1 MPSTAGD
8 HTSIDTYTIV
18 AYREQPKHLA
28 GTAALAASA
37 TQKGLS
43 RQPIVKVRF
52 GVAKVCG
59 RSNELLEERVRQVAP
74 QQQAARYSAAAYSF
88 ARSAFSF
95 VCVGV
100 DEYTHHYSTLL
111 RRGGREYLK
120 RLGGCLIDF
129 QLARDYYPIVL

>member
-1 MPSTAGD
+1 MAF
-8 HTSIDTYTIV
+8 
-18 AYREQPKHLA
+18 REQPKHLA

-74 QQQAARYSAAAYSF
+74 QQQAARYSAAAFSF
-88 ARSAFSF
+88 ARGVFSF

-100 DEYTHHYSTLL
+100 DELTHHYSTLL
-111 RRGGREYLK
+111 RRGGREYE
-120 RLGGCLIDF
+120 
-129 QLARDYYPIVL
+129 Q